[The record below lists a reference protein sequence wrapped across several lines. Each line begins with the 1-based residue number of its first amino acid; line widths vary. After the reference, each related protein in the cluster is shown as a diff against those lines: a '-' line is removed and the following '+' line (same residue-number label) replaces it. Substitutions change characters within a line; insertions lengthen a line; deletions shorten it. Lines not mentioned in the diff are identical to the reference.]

1 MLNLKKIFISI
12 ILFFIFL
19 SAHSHSEVVKKI
31 EIKGNERI
39 SAETITIFGDMS
51 VGKNYEISDINSL
64 IKKLYDTTFF
74 SNISILLV

>member
-1 MLNLKKIFISI
+1 
-12 ILFFIFL
+12 
-19 SAHSHSEVVKKI
+19 VVKKI
-31 EIKGNERI
+31 EIKVNERI

-74 SNISILLV
+74 